1 MLRKACA
8 AAAFAAV
15 LMSSSAYSQADGT
28 AGERAASASAL
39 HSKATRTGGK
49 VRVIVE
55 FGAPVVGTA
64 MGEPAVASRDY
75 VAALKSKQQDVIAT
89 HFADGASALNGRDR
103 SLTRMDYAPQF
114 AINATAAEI
123 DRLAS
128 DPRVVRL
135 HEDKLAR
142 PTLRHSLGLMKM
154 TGTGGAAITLPG
166 GGARGQGRAVAILDT
181 GVLKTHEFLK
191 GKVISEACY
200 NTAYALYGSTSR
212 CPGGA
217 PASTAVGSG
226 ADCATSVASGCGHGT
241 HVAGIAAGYNA
252 GTGGASANEP
262 VSGVASVAK
271 VVAINV
277 FSNFSRLSQNSPCFG
292 ASTNCLL
299 SYQSD
304 QIKALE
310 RVYAL
315 RGGVLVGST
324 RYTIDAVNMSLGG
337 DVYTGFCNTD
347 PLKPMI
353 DRLRGVGIATV
364 IASGNEYQT
373 DAVASPG
380 CIQTAITV
388 GASTKKAVGYP
399 ERIAYYSNQG
409 PQVDVLAPGG
419 DTMYPS
425 VSVGPTNAILSSVVS
440 GGYAGYQGTSMAAP
454 HVAGAIA
461 AIRSRPAC
469 RSKTV
474 AQIESAIASTGLL
487 ILDHRFA
494 ASGVHLK
501 ERRIDV
507 PAAMKKM
514 LCFS

>member
-1 MLRKACA
+1 
-8 AAAFAAV
+8 
-15 LMSSSAYSQADGT
+15 
-28 AGERAASASAL
+28 
-39 HSKATRTGGK
+39 
-49 VRVIVE
+49 
-55 FGAPVVGTA
+55 
-64 MGEPAVASRDY
+64 
-75 VAALKSKQQDVIAT
+75 
-89 HFADGASALNGRDR
+89 
-103 SLTRMDYAPQF
+103 
-114 AINATAAEI
+114 
-123 DRLAS
+123 
-128 DPRVVRL
+128 
-135 HEDKLAR
+135 
-142 PTLRHSLGLMKM
+142 
-154 TGTGGAAITLPG
+154 
-166 GGARGQGRAVAILDT
+166 
-181 GVLKTHEFLK
+181 
-191 GKVISEACY
+191 
-200 NTAYALYGSTSR
+200 
-212 CPGGA
+212 
-217 PASTAVGSG
+217 
-226 ADCATSVASGCGHGT
+226 
-241 HVAGIAAGYNA
+241 
-252 GTGGASANEP
+252 
-262 VSGVASVAK
+262 VAK

-277 FSNFSRLSQNSPCFG
+277 FSSFSSLSQYSPCFG

-304 QIKALE
+304 QIKGLE

-337 DVYTGFCNTD
+337 GIYTGFCNTD

-388 GASTKKAVGYP
+388 GASTKKAAGYP
-399 ERIAYYSNQG
+399 ERMAYYSNQG